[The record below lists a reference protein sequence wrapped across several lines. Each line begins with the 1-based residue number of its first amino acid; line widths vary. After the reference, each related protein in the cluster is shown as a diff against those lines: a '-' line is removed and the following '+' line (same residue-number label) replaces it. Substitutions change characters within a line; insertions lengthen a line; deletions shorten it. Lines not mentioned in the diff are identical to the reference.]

1 MDGGKSVVYHRCA
14 HGEMENNAWWRVD
27 MGRVE
32 PVAVVN
38 ILNRGHCC
46 GYRLDNSEIRV
57 GRCRY
62 LFQLFECFDYSN
74 VTKFASYHLVI
85 HKYEVVNTTMPVTIQ
100 RIVLTWFHVQE
111 SQIINKYN
119 KA

>member
-1 MDGGKSVVYHRCA
+1 MDL
-14 HGEMENNAWWRVD
+14 
-27 MGRVE
+27 GRVE
-32 PVAVVN
+32 PVAVVK
-38 ILNRGHCC
+38 ILNRGHW
-46 GYRLDNSEIRV
+46 GAFRLDNSEIRV

-100 RIVLTWFHVQE
+100 RVVLTWFHVQE

-119 KA
+119 KT

>member
-1 MDGGKSVVYHRCA
+1 MDGQRSVIFSRCT
-14 HGEMENNAWWRVD
+14 HTSTENNPWWRVD
-27 MGRVE
+27 LGRVE
-32 PVAVVN
+32 PVAVVK
-38 ILNRGHCC
+38 ILNRGHW
-46 GYRLDNSEIRV
+46 GAFRLDNSEIRV

-100 RIVLTWFHVQE
+100 RVVLTWFHVQE

-119 KA
+119 KT